1 MAGIRR
7 KGRTVLKAETKVN
20 ASKERTKDANDRI
33 IQFKSQLK
41 VQSKNYTVM
50 RLNKKRSRNFFTILT
65 EAGDRK
71 K

>member
-7 KGRTVLKAETKVN
+7 KGRTVLKAETKAN